1 MKQEVEFEYFH
12 GYEAEQ
18 FAFYRIPKLLF
29 TDNYFRG
36 LSSDAK
42 ILYGLMLDRMALSV
56 KNRWIDK
63 DDRVYII
70 FTLEQVMEYLNCGKD
85 KGVKILAELDSD
97 KGIGLIERVKR
108 GLGKPAI
115 IYVKSFLI
123 KRDPESGSDA
133 ETPPSAADVI
143 RSPEYG
149 NAEVKTSEKPKSGVL
164 GNRGQ
169 DFWESDLI
177 NTDYSYTDYSETNL
191 IDPSNNPPAIK
202 QENASDDVSKGVSGK
217 VDRIDVIEAYTGI
230 IKNNIEYDSLVVG
243 CCLGD
248 KEYID
253 EMVELLAE
261 IVGIERDTINI
272 TGVEYPYQF
281 VKGKLLKIGYSHIQ
295 YVLECLNRNTTKI
308 HNIKAYLL
316 TCLFNAPSTI
326 SSYYRAEVNHDMY
339 GVP

>member
-169 DFWESDLI
+169 DFWESDL
-177 NTDYSYTDYSETNL
+177 SL
-191 IDPSNNPPAIK
+191 I
-202 QENASDDVSKGVSGK
+202 
-217 VDRIDVIEAYTGI
+217 
-230 IKNNIEYDSLVVG
+230 
-243 CCLGD
+243 
-248 KEYID
+248 
-253 EMVELLAE
+253 
-261 IVGIERDTINI
+261 
-272 TGVEYPYQF
+272 
-281 VKGKLLKIGYSHIQ
+281 HI
-295 YVLECLNRNTTKI
+295 
-308 HNIKAYLL
+308 
-316 TCLFNAPSTI
+316 
-326 SSYYRAEVNHDMY
+326 
-339 GVP
+339 

>member
-177 NTDYSYTDYSETNL
+177 NTDYSETNL
-191 IDPSNNPPAIK
+191 INLSNNPPAIK
-202 QENASDDVSKGVSGK
+202 QENASGDVSEGVSGK

-230 IKNNIEYDSLVVG
+230 IKNNIEYDSLVAG

-253 EMVELLAE
+253 EMLELLAE

-272 TGVEYPYQF
+272 AGVEYPYQF
-281 VKGKLLKIGYSHIQ
+281 VKGKLLKIGYIQ
-295 YVLECLNRNTTKI
+295 PYPVYIGMSEQKYNKNT
-308 HNIKAYLL
+308 
-316 TCLFNAPSTI
+316 
-326 SSYYRAEVNHDMY
+326 
-339 GVP
+339 